1 VKVRVPPTASQLEET
16 GRRAKHI
23 TAWRGPFTIVE
34 RLSST
39 TYSAV
44 DDASRRTYERS
55 IANLLPYRAQ
65 RAKANADAAY
75 SPTYSEP
82 FVEEELIAVR
92 DEPAGPIY
100 LARIMHVDSKEI
112 TVHYYGCTETAL
124 ANAAFKPCWHTLLTT
139 DILLSVEVP
148 ESYGARP
155 RDNPDPHNMK
165 YSGILQLK
173 DLHTVLVARKL
184 ELTKAHKLRFRSIRA
199 LAPVNDQIFRFER

>member
-1 VKVRVPPTASQLEET
+1 
-16 GRRAKHI
+16 
-23 TAWRGPFTIVE
+23 VE

-55 IANLLPYRAQ
+55 IANLLPYRAK

-75 SPTYSEP
+75 SPTYNEP

-100 LARIMHVDSKEI
+100 LARIMYVDSTEI
-112 TVHYYGCTETAL
+112 TVHYYGCTEIAL
-124 ANAAFKPCWHTLLTT
+124 ANATFKPCWHTLLTT

-148 ESYGARP
+148 ESYGAHP
-155 RDNPDPHNMK
+155 RDNPDPHME
-165 YSGILQLK
+165 YSGILKLK
-173 DLHTVLVARKL
+173 DLHTVLVAQKL
-184 ELTKAHKLRFRSIRA
+184 ELTKAHMSE
-199 LAPVNDQIFRFER
+199 DQVGWFITPSSGVPW